1 MISED
6 VIFDR
11 FIADLDAQIE
21 VLSSIAGDN
30 RILAEQLRLLL
41 ESRELVY
48 QQAKE
53 IERLVELLDPDVDD
67 QGLTIV
73 DRSELSQDLYSS

>member
-41 ESRELVY
+41 ESRELGY

>member
-1 MISED
+1 MITED
-6 VIFDR
+6 LVCDR
-11 FIADLDAQIE
+11 FMADLDAQIE

-30 RILAEQLRLLL
+30 RILTEQLRLLL

>member
-6 VIFDR
+6 VMFDKL
-11 FIADLDAQIE
+11 IADFDAQIE

-30 RILAEQLRLLL
+30 RILTEQLRLLL
-41 ESRELVY
+41 EARELIF
-48 QQAKE
+48 QQEKE

-73 DRSELSQDLYSS
+73 DRSELSRDS

>member
-1 MISED
+1 MITED
-6 VIFDR
+6 LVFDR
-11 FIADLDAQIE
+11 FMADLDAQIE

-30 RILAEQLRLLL
+30 RILTEQLRLLL

-73 DRSELSQDLYSS
+73 DRSELHQDLYSS

>member
-1 MISED
+1 M
-6 VIFDR
+6 
-11 FIADLDAQIE
+11 ADLDAQIE

-30 RILAEQLRLLL
+30 RILTEQLRLLL

>member
-30 RILAEQLRLLL
+30 RILTEQLRLLL

>member
-6 VIFDR
+6 IVFDKLL
-11 FIADLDAQIE
+11 ADLDAQVE

-30 RILAEQLRLLL
+30 QILSEQLRILL
-41 ESRELVY
+41 EARELIF
-48 QQAKE
+48 QQEKE

-73 DRSELSQDLYSS
+73 DRSELSQDLNSS

>member
-6 VIFDR
+6 IVFDR
-11 FIADLDAQIE
+11 FMADLDAQIE

-30 RILAEQLRLLL
+30 RILTEQLRLLL

>member
-6 VIFDR
+6 VVFDR
-11 FIADLDAQIE
+11 FMSDLDAQIE

-30 RILAEQLRLLL
+30 RILTEQLRLLL

>member
-6 VIFDR
+6 VVFDR
-11 FIADLDAQIE
+11 FMDDLDAQIE

-30 RILAEQLRLLL
+30 RILTEQLRLLL